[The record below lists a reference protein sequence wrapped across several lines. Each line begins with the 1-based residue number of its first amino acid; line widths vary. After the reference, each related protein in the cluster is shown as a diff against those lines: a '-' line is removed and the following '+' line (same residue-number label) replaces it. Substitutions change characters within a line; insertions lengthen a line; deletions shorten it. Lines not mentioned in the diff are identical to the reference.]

1 MSEKTSYAKNMSAVK
16 SKIKAG
22 GTAAGGKRMGPS
34 APNMR
39 KNPYSQKGGK

>member
-1 MSEKTSYAKNMSAVK
+1 MGEKTSHAKNMSAVK
-16 SKIKAG
+16 SKIHAG
-22 GTAAGGKRMGPS
+22 GSMAGGKRMGPS